1 MVDVCRRGGGE
12 EHQVMG
18 MCGRGRWKSVKR
30 ERCVWMEMECG
41 IGVREE
47 EKEVCGGRMWHRCG
61 G

>member
-1 MVDVCRRGGGE
+1 
-12 EHQVMG
+12 MG